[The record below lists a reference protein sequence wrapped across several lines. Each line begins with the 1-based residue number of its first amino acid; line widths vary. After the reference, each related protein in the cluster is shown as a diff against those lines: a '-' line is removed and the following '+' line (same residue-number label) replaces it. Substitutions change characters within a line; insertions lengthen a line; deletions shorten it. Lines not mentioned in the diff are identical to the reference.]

1 MKRNVRL
8 VRRNPVAAGP
18 LGVPDVEDGA
28 RGLHLKMADAHD
40 DDAPTPF
47 LATEVPVARED
58 LGVHCDIQGI
68 DWPAFTPTTR
78 TSFRAQRIA
87 NYNNYRNCSADHAL
101 IVKDLHRG
109 YTECQF
115 YDFQYTLTR
124 HKFVRPTPPA
134 NAILTQSHPLV
145 YAQVLRREAFRVSTV
160 CASREYVF
168 MGAFTGECVL
178 KVCAAADGDSNVETI
193 RTGIATTDPFG
204 ITNHVEIGESR
215 TGEHIALVSSNDDAV
230 RIMRLADMKV
240 SQTFKFPWAANCS
253 SVSPDK
259 RLICVTGDNT
269 DSVII
274 SADTGDAAMKLTGH
288 IDFSFSCAWSPCGRF
303 IATGNQDLT
312 TRVYDIRNAAKA
324 LVVLPSIMGAVR
336 SLRFS
341 DDGMFLAAAEPCDFV
356 HVYDFSGG
364 AADYLYHTREN
375 AGPAAAAERVPS
387 PLGTTAFES
396 QVVDFF
402 GEISGISFTPDG
414 GSILYVGVSD
424 DMYGSILEFG
434 RRKSPQQLFL
444 EDVVL

>member
-1 MKRNVRL
+1 
-8 VRRNPVAAGP
+8 
-18 LGVPDVEDGA
+18 
-28 RGLHLKMADAHD
+28 MADAHD

-68 DWPAFTPTTR
+68 DWPAFAPTTR

-87 NYNNYRNCSADHAL
+87 NYNNYRNCSADHAQ

-124 HKFVRPTPPA
+124 HKYKCSEYHFQLRNLLYSTTPHTVHYAHADSVRVWSS
-134 NAILTQSHPLV
+134 LTRTSR
-145 YAQVLRREAFRVSTV
+145 QVLRREAFRVSTV

-336 SLRFS
+336 SLRVGGTWAAP